1 MSEKELKTITVLIAG
16 KSFPLKIDAAD
27 ELLIRQIEKEVNDK
41 VNQLQMTYKNK
52 DKLDYLCM
60 IALTYAVDL
69 HRSES
74 ENARD
79 AVLASRLS
87 SIDAFLEKAMS

>member
-1 MSEKELKTITVLIAG
+1 MNEQELKTITVLIAG

-27 ELLIRQIEKEVNDK
+27 ELLIRQIEKEVNDR
-41 VNQLQMTYKNK
+41 VNQLQMMYKNK

-69 HRSES
+69 YKSES
-74 ENARD
+74 SHAQQ
-79 AVLASRLS
+79 AVLASQLS
-87 SIDAFLEKAMS
+87 SIDAFLDKAVS